1 MLTRRAERLLPYSS
15 EQLFD
20 LAADVETYPKFLHWW
35 KAARVKRRDGDV
47 YYTDQDLAFG
57 PVRVRFDSKT
67 SLHRPDW
74 IEVTS
79 YDPPFREFKLSWTFE
94 TLPDVHCCRVRL
106 IAGFELRSRLL
117 QEVVERLLPDIMP
130 EVITA
135 FESRAARL
143 YGRNLIAA
151 QQFTH

>member
-20 LAADVETYPKFLHWW
+20 LAADVERYPKFLHWW

-57 PVRVRFDSKT
+57 PVRVRFGSKT
-67 SLHRPDW
+67 SLHRPDR

-79 YDPPFREFKLSWTFE
+79 YDPPFREFKLAWTFE
-94 TLPDVHCCRVRL
+94 TLPDVHCCKVRL

-117 QEVVERLLPDIMP
+117 QEVVERLLPDITP

-135 FESRAARL
+135 FESRATRL
-143 YGRNLIAA
+143 YGRN
-151 QQFTH
+151 